1 LDFRQFERIK
11 AALGRADAEQCIE
24 LEALVRQVA
33 ARRQG
38 EIVIA
43 RKTHAIERARLC
55 PCCGHTDVVKHG
67 MDKAGRQRFR
77 CRRGAD
83 VGCGKTF
90 NALTG
95 TPFARMRMPDKC
107 VDYARLM
114 DGFMSLTDI
123 VATGIGISRHTAWR
137 WRHRMLTVQALIQ
150 SEKVAGVVEAD
161 ETYFRS
167 SYKGHRG
174 WKQGKSPENRPARY
188 RGGKAVLPGLS
199 GELVPVLTAVDRAN
213 GVIEAILPDRSGIVA
228 ALEGRI
234 AEGSVLCSDGLK
246 AYVSAAVKHRSE
258 HRRILPPRKDW
269 LTKAVGGKPR
279 RDGRLGLG
287 RVNGHH
293 ERLKTFINR
302 QLRGVG
308 TKYLPN
314 YLGWARAMRRPG
326 FSHPILLEQAVA
338 A

>member
-1 LDFRQFERIK
+1 MDSRQFQRVKTAI
-11 AALGRADAEQCIE
+11 GRADAEQCIE

-38 EIVIA
+38 EIVVA
-43 RKTHAIERARLC
+43 RRALTIDKARVC

-67 MDKAGRQRFR
+67 LDKAGRQRFR
-77 CRRGAD
+77 CRKSAKG
-83 VGCGKTF
+83 GCGKTF

-95 TPFARMRMPDKC
+95 TPFSRMRMPEKW

-114 DGFMSLTDI
+114 DGFMSLTNI
-123 VATGIGISRHTAWR
+123 VGTGIGISRHTAWR
-137 WRHRMLTVQALIQ
+137 WRHRMLKVQALIQ

-161 ETYFRS
+161 ETFFRS

-174 WKQGKSPENRPARY
+174 WKHGTPPENRPARY

-213 GVIEAILPDRSGIVA
+213 GVVEAILPDRSGIVA
-228 ALEGRI
+228 ALDGRI
-234 AEGSVLCSDGLK
+234 AEGSVLCSDALK
-246 AYVSAAVKHRSE
+246 AYVAAAVKHGSE
-258 HRRILPPRKDW
+258 HRRIMPPRE
-269 LTKAVGGKPR
+269 GR
-279 RDGRLGLG
+279 RGLG

-326 FSHPILLEQAVA
+326 FTPPVLLQQAVA